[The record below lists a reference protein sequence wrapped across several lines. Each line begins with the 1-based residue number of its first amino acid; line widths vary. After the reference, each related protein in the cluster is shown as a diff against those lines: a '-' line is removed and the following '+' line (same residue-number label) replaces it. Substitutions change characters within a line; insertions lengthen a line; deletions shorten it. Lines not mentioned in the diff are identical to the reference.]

1 VAGVLA
7 SAMPASIDAEAV
19 DIDLFAALRG

>member
-7 SAMPASIDAEAV
+7 SAMVEYVTRIHERVGAADATA
-19 DIDLFAALRG
+19 